1 MPIHFRE
8 GFEETMRMNVM
19 RQIIIKSEQT
29 YTPSDQESLRAAIEN
44 IANEMDEIL
53 NHYFF

>member
-1 MPIHFRE
+1 MPIPFRE
-8 GFEETMRMNVM
+8 GFEEIMRMKVM

-44 IANEMDEIL
+44 IANEIGRDL
-53 NHYFF
+53 

>member
-1 MPIHFRE
+1 MPILFRE

-44 IANEMDEIL
+44 IANEIGRDL
-53 NHYFF
+53 